1 MAKELGFFQKLF
13 SSLFSGND
21 PEISKKRLLKSIA
34 KSLSKSKF
42 HFYKASSHEAEPS
55 MAKFFYEIYKVISPA
70 QTMFQTTTAN
80 SMKNV
85 VLDSMLTDKQR
96 AVLEEMTDAN
106 IETMAQSTPIK
117 EIEEKMNKNLDYVVS
132 IFDSGL
138 AEKIDK
144 VYTQLTAF
152 KNFCT
157 FDFYFLLKKFDSRMK
172 ERYFGTPPNF
182 QSIIGSY
189 VVDDLKNFI
198 DVAWALP
205 FNDDWSN
212 MFQLLKSIKGT
223 DLVNISAWKKTLNRV
238 SLLKEN
244 HTLEMMIQLITEDP
258 TYTQNVNAVSEH
270 IVDNYIS
277 QLEKQIKDSV
287 KKVKDQQ
294 TSSKVDNLL
303 LQVFGDEHVPSL
315 KNYNETASSQFENK
329 NLGSYIYAA
338 PLSYLKSFL
347 IEYVKKD
354 LRTLSD
360 LILIR
365 GKWVAPE
372 LSSQMSNAYNDL
384 LVVSNN
390 ISSFDDSM
398 AEDVDTGLKL
408 KTHLPRAERDRE
420 ASNIIHTILNDVNK
434 NAKNMILSSQKDLI
448 IYAKNLKALLED
460 YVKQPKNDLIINW
473 KELEKYADNNLKNT
487 MISIYKKIY
496 YFVSLLQNFILEKEE
511 DNQ

>member
-157 FDFYFLLKKFDSRMK
+157 FDFYFLLKKFDKIGRASCR
-172 ERYFGTPPNF
+172 ER
-182 QSIIGSY
+182 
-189 VVDDLKNFI
+189 V
-198 DVAWALP
+198 
-205 FNDDWSN
+205 
-212 MFQLLKSIKGT
+212 
-223 DLVNISAWKKTLNRV
+223 
-238 SLLKEN
+238 
-244 HTLEMMIQLITEDP
+244 
-258 TYTQNVNAVSEH
+258 
-270 IVDNYIS
+270 
-277 QLEKQIKDSV
+277 
-287 KKVKDQQ
+287 
-294 TSSKVDNLL
+294 
-303 LQVFGDEHVPSL
+303 
-315 KNYNETASSQFENK
+315 
-329 NLGSYIYAA
+329 
-338 PLSYLKSFL
+338 
-347 IEYVKKD
+347 
-354 LRTLSD
+354 
-360 LILIR
+360 
-365 GKWVAPE
+365 
-372 LSSQMSNAYNDL
+372 
-384 LVVSNN
+384 
-390 ISSFDDSM
+390 
-398 AEDVDTGLKL
+398 
-408 KTHLPRAERDRE
+408 
-420 ASNIIHTILNDVNK
+420 
-434 NAKNMILSSQKDLI
+434 
-448 IYAKNLKALLED
+448 
-460 YVKQPKNDLIINW
+460 
-473 KELEKYADNNLKNT
+473 
-487 MISIYKKIY
+487 
-496 YFVSLLQNFILEKEE
+496 
-511 DNQ
+511 